1 MRYRSSLLL
10 GSFTLLSMLGI
21 DVGQAQ
27 SSGSVPARISGGHAE
42 FTPSIQIPSV
52 GTAGTESSTED
63 NLAFPLP
70 VIPGYPGISIVTK
83 SPAFV
88 AHGSFFFPL
97 SASSQPEKSGDF
109 VLEGEVEYSV
119 SQPKIFI
126 LFSDFRVDTSGNVFA
141 RVRANGQ
148 EVGGREIQLLSA
160 APGTSSTRDKN
171 KFTIS
176 AKELISAGFA
186 DAINQ
191 LFNATVITPG
201 EQLAT
206 LSLVARGAE

>member
-1 MRYRSSLLL
+1 MRYRNSLLL
-10 GSFTLLSMLGI
+10 GSFALFSVLGI

-42 FTPSIQIPSV
+42 FTPSIQLPST
-52 GTAGTESSTED
+52 GTAGAQGSTD

-70 VIPGYPGISIVTK
+70 MIPGLSGISIVAK

-97 SASSQPEKSGDF
+97 SDSSRPEKTGDF
-109 VLEGEVEYSV
+109 VLEGEVEYSI

-126 LFSDFRVDTSGNVFA
+126 LFSHFRVDTAGDVFA

-148 EVGGREIQLLSA
+148 EIGGSEIQLLSG
-160 APGTSSTRDKN
+160 APGTPPTTVKN
-171 KFTIS
+171 KFTFS
-176 AKELISAGFA
+176 TKELISAGFA
-186 DAINQ
+186 AAINQ

-206 LSLVARGAE
+206 LSLVAREAN